1 MVHRPMTIQLK
12 VNRDPFSIS
21 FLKNDVPLMTVRVA
35 TAPGII
41 FNNDDSS
48 ITAKFEAFTLNLS
61 LLAHRWTLTTFP
73 AESLVE
79 LQIELPGHWYGQG
92 ELINQ
97 QWPLNKIMLR
107 TSPLHTYD
115 NGATGLSGKPN
126 PAWFSSNGALI
137 IADSPIEVGINQPP
151 QEYAHYVWG
160 FTSTNRGPYAD
171 RPFLDTGKLGDG
183 VFIFRGNAL
192 DLKFSFL
199 NDALQAYEK
208 LVEHY
213 GHASEIPPEDLFTK
227 PTWTTWARYKT
238 AIDQDVV
245 LAYADDIIKNDYPYG
260 VLEIDD
266 RWQVY
271 YGDLGFDPKRFP
283 DPKKMINELHDKGF
297 KVTSWVIP
305 FLDPQSQ
312 AFAEGAKN
320 GWLVRTSD
328 GSPYLVEWW
337 QGRGGLLDVTHA
349 AALDWFFER
358 LARLQLESG
367 LDGFK
372 FDAGEACFLPSDAV
386 THQTIDPNEYTQLYV
401 DAVAKHYRLTEVRS
415 GWKNQRAPIFFRQ
428 WDKTTSW
435 GLDNGLHSVLTGI
448 LALGMSGYPFVLPD
462 MIGGNEYEE
471 KADAE
476 MMIRWTQLNALL
488 PAMQFSLPPWEYG
501 GECAAICREY
511 AKLHVAYTP
520 KILEVAKDATERG
533 TPIIRPVFWQAPNDE
548 RALTCDDEFLLG
560 DDILAAPVIAPNVRK
575 RDVYLPPGAWRDHW
589 TGEVFPGNCLLR
601 NYPAPLEK
609 LIFFEKVF
617 QS

>member
-1 MVHRPMTIQLK
+1 MNIELK

-21 FLKNDVPLMTVRVA
+21 FFANDVLLMTVRIHSDSE
-35 TAPGII
+35 PDLRS
-41 FNNDDSS
+41 DDSS
-48 ITAKFEAFTLNLS
+48 VTAAFAAFTLNLS
-61 LLAHRWTLTTFP
+61 LLADRWTLTTSP
-73 AESLVE
+73 AESLAE
-79 LQIELPGHWYGQG
+79 ITIELPGHWYGHG

-107 TSPLHTYD
+107 SSPLHTFD

-137 IADSPIEVGINQPP
+137 IADSPVEVGINQPP
-151 QEYAHYVWG
+151 QEYPYYVWG
-160 FTSTNRGPYAD
+160 FTSTNRGPFSG
-171 RPFLDTGKLGDG
+171 RPFHDTVNLGDG
-183 VFIFRGNAL
+183 LFTFKGRAL
-192 DLKFSFL
+192 DLKFSFSENVL
-199 NDALQAYEK
+199 TAYER
-208 LVEHY
+208 LVAHF
-213 GHASEIPPEDLFTK
+213 GHPNEMPTESLFTL

-245 LAYADDIIKNDYPYG
+245 LGYADDIIKNEYPYG

-271 YGDLGFDPKRFP
+271 YGDLGFDPQRFP
-283 DPKKMINELHDKGF
+283 NPKKMIDELHAKGF

-312 AFAEGAKN
+312 AFADGAKN

-337 QGRGGLLDVTHA
+337 QGRGGLLDVTNPS
-349 AALDWFFER
+349 ALEWFFER
-358 LARLQLESG
+358 LKQLQVKTG

-372 FDAGEACFLPSDAV
+372 FDAGEACFLPSDAI
-386 THQTIDPNEYTQLYV
+386 THQKIDPNEYTQLYV

-415 GWKNQRAPIFFRQ
+415 GWRNQRAPIFFRQ

-448 LALGMSGYPFVLPD
+448 LALGISGYPFVLPD

-501 GECAAICREY
+501 DECTAICREY

-520 KILEVAKDATERG
+520 KILQVAKEAVEKG
-533 TPIIRPVFWQAPNDE
+533 TPIIRPVFWRAPNDE

-560 DDILAAPVIAPNVRK
+560 DDVLVAPVIAPNIRQ
-575 RDVYLPPGAWRDHW
+575 RDIYLPPGTWQDHW
-589 TGEVFPGNCLLR
+589 TGEVFTGSCLLK
-601 NYPAPLEK
+601 NYSAPLER

-617 QS
+617 QSQKID

>member
-1 MVHRPMTIQLK
+1 
-12 VNRDPFSIS
+12 
-21 FLKNDVPLMTVRVA
+21 MTVRHA
-35 TAPGII
+35 MAPEII
-41 FNNDDSS
+41 LDPDDSS
-48 ITAKFEAFTLNLS
+48 LTAKFETFTLNLS
-61 LLAHRWTLTTFP
+61 LLDDRWTLSTSP
-73 AESLVE
+73 SDSLVE

-97 QWPLNKIMLR
+97 QWPLNKVMLR
-107 TSPLHTYD
+107 TSPLHTCD

-137 IADSPIEVGINQPP
+137 IAESPLELGINQPP
-151 QEYAHYVWG
+151 REYPHYVWG
-160 FTSTNRGPYAD
+160 FTSNNRGPYAD
-171 RPFLDTGKLGDG
+171 RPFLDTGNLGDRT
-183 VFIFRGNAL
+183 FTFKGNEL

-199 NDALQAYEK
+199 NNALQAYEK

-213 GHASEIPPEDLFTK
+213 GHPSEIPPEDLFTL

-238 AIDQDVV
+238 AIDQHVV

-271 YGDLGFDPKRFP
+271 YGDLAFDSKRFP
-283 DPKKMINELHDKGF
+283 NPKKMIDELHAKGF

-312 AFAEGAKN
+312 AFTDGAKN
-320 GWLVRTSD
+320 DWLVKTAD
-328 GSPYLVEWW
+328 DSPYLVEWW
-337 QGRGGLLDVTHA
+337 QGRGGLLDVTNSR
-349 AALDWFFER
+349 ALDWFFER
-358 LARLQLESG
+358 LSQLQIKTG

-372 FDAGEACFLPSDAV
+372 FDAGEACFLPSDAF
-386 THQTIDPNEYTQLYV
+386 THQLIDPNEYTQIYV
-401 DAVAKHYRLTEVRS
+401 DAVAKHYRLTEARS

-448 LALGMSGYPFVLPD
+448 LALGTSGYPFVLPD

-471 KADAE
+471 KTNAE

-501 GECAAICREY
+501 EESTSICREY
-511 AKLHVAYTP
+511 AKLHLEYAP
-520 KILEVAKDATERG
+520 KILELAKEATQNG
-533 TPIIRPVFWQAPNDE
+533 NPIIRPVFWLAPHDE
-548 RALTCDDEFLLG
+548 TALTCDDEFLLG
-560 DDILAAPVIAPNVRK
+560 NDILVAPVIAPNIRQ
-575 RDVYLPPGAWRDHW
+575 RDVYLPPGAWRNHW
-589 TGEVFPGNCLLR
+589 TGEVINGSCILK

-609 LIFFEKVF
+609 LLFFERAN
-617 QS
+617 S